1 MKKMITL
8 FLTISLLVGCSF
20 QGGGFKAGPRYYKW
34 RLHNAEELYGARSG
48 KSLYDYALRTSKD
61 MRSCGMDPI
70 LGEGGDGKVN
80 LCLEGKGWYLE
91 GGPVCENKLLWN
103 DPACIKWRSKNSKPD
118 VQPWI

>member
-1 MKKMITL
+1 MKKMIML
-8 FLTISLLVGCSF
+8 FLTLSLLAGCSF
-20 QGGGFKAGPRYYKW
+20 QGGGFKAGPQYHVWYYKGPKKFKNI
-34 RLHNAEELYGARSG
+34 H
-48 KSLYDYALRTSKD
+48 DYVIFENKE
-61 MRSCGMDPI
+61 MRSCGMDPV

-80 LCLEGKGWYLE
+80 LCLEGKGWYLK